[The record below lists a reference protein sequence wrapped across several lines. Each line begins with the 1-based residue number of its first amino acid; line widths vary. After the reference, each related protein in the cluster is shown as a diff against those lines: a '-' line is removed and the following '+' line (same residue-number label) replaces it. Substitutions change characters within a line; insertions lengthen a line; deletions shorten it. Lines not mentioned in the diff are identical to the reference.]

1 MADNKVKISNILEN
15 QLPEFILDENPLFK
29 EFLEQYYLSQEHEYG
44 TVDLA
49 SRVGNL
55 KDISTFKKLPFIET
69 APTTSEAVFNIDDVI
84 NVSNT
89 TGFPDKYG
97 LIKIGNEIITYT
109 GKTST
114 SFTGCIRGFSG
125 IDALSENENPEFLN
139 FNVSNT
145 EIHAQGS
152 TVTNLGLV
160 FLAEFYKKYK
170 TLYLPGFEERQF
182 QSVNIDNI
190 LSRARDFYSSKG
202 TDSSLRILFSVLFGK
217 YVEVVKPFDKTIQAS
232 TADWSL
238 SDIIVVEPIEGDPGK
253 LESTTLLQG
262 SFTNPT
268 ASGCVARIQEVFLN
282 RKKFYKIFFSRGSVV
297 NTIRTNTKTKVL
309 GVGVTDTTL
318 TVDSTIG
325 FPESGSF
332 FNKGTQPRY
341 SEVTYTYKNANQFF
355 GCVGLSTTLV
365 EGDSIIDSTF
375 LYGYEDNDTKKPVQ
389 MRVVGTLVGLAKN
402 SDTSSQFENGDRLSI
417 KHLGE
422 KLEETDPRFNSW
434 FYNNVT
440 FTNVRSNTTNN
451 IITEVDHYLHVGDRV
466 DILLKDTRVVEQEN
480 VEVSA
485 VSSRTQFS
493 IGSGSLSPD
502 KEYIVRKRLKFA
514 STNLNSEGALA
525 NIQNTFVDTDKNT
538 YVAFTGL
545 PGYNNVEITDRSKT
559 YVSGDIDATANS
571 INIADHGFRSGEGVV
586 HQTISGT
593 DGISNGTYFVY
604 AIDNDNIQLGVSRAD
619 VSNRIFIDIKST
631 VGGNYKLTPSS
642 LHGSCLLYTSPSPRD

>member
-190 LSRARDFYSSKG
+190 LSRARDFYS
-202 TDSSLRILFSVLFGK
+202 F
-217 YVEVVKPFDKTIQAS
+217 
-232 TADWSL
+232 
-238 SDIIVVEPIEGDPGK
+238 
-253 LESTTLLQG
+253 
-262 SFTNPT
+262 
-268 ASGCVARIQEVFLN
+268 
-282 RKKFYKIFFSRGSVV
+282 
-297 NTIRTNTKTKVL
+297 
-309 GVGVTDTTL
+309 
-318 TVDSTIG
+318 
-325 FPESGSF
+325 
-332 FNKGTQPRY
+332 
-341 SEVTYTYKNANQFF
+341 
-355 GCVGLSTTLV
+355 
-365 EGDSIIDSTF
+365 
-375 LYGYEDNDTKKPVQ
+375 
-389 MRVVGTLVGLAKN
+389 
-402 SDTSSQFENGDRLSI
+402 
-417 KHLGE
+417 
-422 KLEETDPRFNSW
+422 
-434 FYNNVT
+434 
-440 FTNVRSNTTNN
+440 
-451 IITEVDHYLHVGDRV
+451 
-466 DILLKDTRVVEQEN
+466 
-480 VEVSA
+480 
-485 VSSRTQFS
+485 
-493 IGSGSLSPD
+493 
-502 KEYIVRKRLKFA
+502 KR
-514 STNLNSEGALA
+514 N
-525 NIQNTFVDTDKNT
+525 
-538 YVAFTGL
+538 
-545 PGYNNVEITDRSKT
+545 
-559 YVSGDIDATANS
+559 
-571 INIADHGFRSGEGVV
+571 
-586 HQTISGT
+586 
-593 DGISNGTYFVY
+593 
-604 AIDNDNIQLGVSRAD
+604 
-619 VSNRIFIDIKST
+619 
-631 VGGNYKLTPSS
+631 
-642 LHGSCLLYTSPSPRD
+642 